1 VADGDR
7 PERAKVTPGRSAVAM
22 TDDEVRSFL
31 LFPHTM
37 ALATI
42 SPGGQPHLAAMWY
55 GFVDDTLGF
64 LTYRRSQK
72 HRNIERDP
80 RITCLFE
87 DGSRHYENLRGVQLV
102 GRAREV
108 TGDVMERL
116 AFDIVQRRQ
125 GPLDD
130 AGRQGVRTGLTKRL
144 GYVLEVERVVSWD
157 HAKQSGLPAAADGR
171 PA

>member
-1 VADGDR
+1 
-7 PERAKVTPGRSAVAM
+7 M

-72 HRNIERDP
+72 QRNIERDP
-80 RITCLFE
+80 RVTCLFE
-87 DGSRHYENLRGVQLV
+87 DNSQHYETLRGVQLI

-108 TGDVMERL
+108 TGDIKERL

-130 AGRQGVRTGLTKRL
+130 IG
-144 GYVLEVERVVSWD
+144 
-157 HAKQSGLPAAADGR
+157 
-171 PA
+171 